1 MWFTAGVLSARVPDL
16 PGMQLLVAVRE
27 HGSLGA
33 AGAALGMSQQ
43 AASWRVRA
51 LERQVGT
58 ALVARGP
65 RGSRLTEHGRLVARW
80 ADEVLEAAARM
91 DAGVTALQADL
102 AGHLDVAAS
111 LTVAEHLLPGWL
123 IGLRDGR
130 ALRGLPPV
138 AVRLRPMNSDAVAD
152 EVRAGRVPLGFVES
166 PEAPPGLRSR
176 TVRDDALVLAV
187 PPGHPWA
194 RRGTVPAA
202 VVAAT
207 PLVCREEGS
216 GTRRTL
222 LRALTPHLPAGEALA
237 PPALEVPS
245 AAAVRTAVVSG
256 IAPGALSGLA
266 VADDLALGRLVAVTV
281 LDADGGPV
289 AVERPL
295 RAVWRSGRTPPDGA
309 ARDLLAVAAGRVR
322 TPSAGSPG

>member
-1 MWFTAGVLSARVPDL
+1 MLSDRVPDL
-16 PGMQLLVAVRE
+16 LGMRLLVAVRE
-27 HGSLGA
+27 QGSLGA
-33 AGAALGMSQQ
+33 AGAVLGMSQQ

-58 ALVARGP
+58 ALVVRGP
-65 RGSRLTEHGRLVARW
+65 RGSLLTDHGRLVARW
-80 ADEVLEAAARM
+80 ADDVLEAAARM
-91 DAGVTALQADL
+91 DAGITALQADL

-130 ALRGLPPV
+130 TLHGLPAV
-138 AVRLRPMNSDAVAD
+138 AVRLRPMNSDAVAE

-166 PEAPPGLRSR
+166 PEPPAGLRSR

-187 PPGHPWA
+187 PPDHPWA
-194 RRGTVPAA
+194 RRRTVSARHLA
-202 VVAAT
+202 RT

-222 LRALTPHLPAGEALA
+222 LRALTPHLPPGGTLA

-245 AAAVRTAVVSG
+245 AAAVRAAVVSG

-281 LDADGGPV
+281 VDEAGAPV
-289 AVERPL
+289 PVVRPL
-295 RAVWRSGRTPPDGA
+295 RAVWRTGRTPPAGA
-309 ARDLLAVAAGRVR
+309 ARDLLAVAAGGVR
-322 TPSAGSPG
+322 TPAAASPG